1 MKRTTRENLDSN
13 TIKLANDNF
22 NLYYNMLV
30 SDNKYSTI
38 SRIKKYAPTGW
49 AILSE
54 RQKTRLYRTAKK
66 HRKF

>member
-1 MKRTTRENLDSN
+1 MKRTTRENLDSS

-22 NLYYNMLV
+22 NLYYNMLT

-38 SRIKKYAPTGW
+38 FRIKKYAPTAW
-49 AILSE
+49 SMLSE
-54 RQKTRLYRTAKK
+54 GQKTRLYRTAKK